1 MLLLF
6 LCPRQLRLNLINNLV
21 QNPSFPS
28 VYSAQTA
35 LTYTINKCSSDVCS
49 VRLDF
54 ESFTTQGPTSTAE
67 LLGGACVDSFTATGS
82 SGQTSPVICGMNKG
96 QHSKYTAMERR

>member
-1 MLLLF
+1 M
-6 LCPRQLRLNLINNLV
+6 
-21 QNPSFPS
+21 
-28 VYSAQTA
+28 
-35 LTYTINKCSSDVCS
+35 CS

-82 SGQTSPVICGMNKG
+82 SGQTSPVICGITTLDIDHTGSRGNTIEEIAMHKAGIMKKG
-96 QHSKYTAMERR
+96 RLNRLIW